1 MSNHKEYPAT
11 FHGVVF
17 TIHQWIE
24 SDNSSYVELSALA
37 ESQYLYYPGSSLVPV
52 ELSATVRT
60 SHLISDLFPLVESAL
75 AKA

>member
-17 TIHQWIE
+17 TVNQWIE
-24 SDNSSYVELSALA
+24 SNTSSYVELSAMA
-37 ESQYLYYPGSSLVPV
+37 KSQHLHYPGSSLVPV

-60 SHLISDLFPLVESAL
+60 SHLIGDLFPLVESAL
-75 AKA
+75 AKV